1 MTFSSDSIFFLGM
14 PTLFKGLVVSL
25 DSFLSLSN
33 TSFPLN
39 LLGVQNSVILVNL
52 FNGVSLGRVSSI
64 ACVIFH
70 C

>member
-1 MTFSSDSIFFLGM
+1 M

-52 FNGVSLGRVSSI
+52 FNGVSLARVSSI